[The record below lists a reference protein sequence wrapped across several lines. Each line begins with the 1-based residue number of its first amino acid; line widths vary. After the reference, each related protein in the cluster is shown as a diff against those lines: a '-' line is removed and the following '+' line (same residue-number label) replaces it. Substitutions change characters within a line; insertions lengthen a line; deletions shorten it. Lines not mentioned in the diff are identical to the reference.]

1 MELASSNIEFLK
13 SYLSSMYCWRK
24 WDTNNNRHSN
34 DNGNNTKL
42 KKLLSFVISDFVLR
56 LNSNVNEALLRV

>member
-1 MELASSNIEFLK
+1 
-13 SYLSSMYCWRK
+13 MYCWRK